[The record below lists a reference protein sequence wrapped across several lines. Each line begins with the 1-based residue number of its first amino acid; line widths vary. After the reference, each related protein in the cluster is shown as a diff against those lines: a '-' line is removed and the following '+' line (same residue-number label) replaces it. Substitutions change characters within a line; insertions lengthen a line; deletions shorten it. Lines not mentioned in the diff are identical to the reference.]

1 MTTAMTTE
9 NETAVARP
17 LRVLVPL
24 IKKDLE
30 RGDEAARD
38 ASMPYFA
45 AAGEKMIEA
54 RPQMKATEFDEWT
67 KRNFNIGI
75 RQANEYMNYARHN
88 SGSGASS
95 IVADVTSLRGVVHA
109 TRNNP
114 NYGKPASWQ
123 EPVREAL
130 GKVNLDTMR
139 QAELKRSEERDLQ
152 RKLALQ
158 LIDIGF
164 KALASK
170 LHPDK
175 GGSRDAMS
183 RLNAVRD
190 RLKNCA

>member
-24 IKKDLE
+24 IKEDLQHAREAGE
-30 RGDEAARD
+30 RAAK
-38 ASMPYFA
+38 PYFE

-54 RPQMKATEFDEWT
+54 KDQMSHGEFIPWVR
-67 KRNFNIGI
+67 RNFDIGI
-75 RQANEYMNYARHN
+75 RAAQMYMAIARSDPKKRN
-88 SGSGASS
+88 AFRISTG
-95 IVADVTSLRGVVHA
+95 LREAVRS
-109 TRNNP
+109 TTNNP
-114 NYGKPASWQ
+114 NFGKPASWQ